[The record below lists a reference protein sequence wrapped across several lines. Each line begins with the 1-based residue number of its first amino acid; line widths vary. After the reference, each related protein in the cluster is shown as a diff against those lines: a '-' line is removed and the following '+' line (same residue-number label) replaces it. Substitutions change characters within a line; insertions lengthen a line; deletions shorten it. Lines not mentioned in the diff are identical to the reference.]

1 MKKWIIVSLIG
12 LAIYSCT
19 PSTDLTFNR
28 DIAPI
33 IYENCT
39 PCHRSGGAAPFSL
52 TTFQQVNRKKN
63 TILGVTQSGL
73 MPPWPADRNYSHFLG
88 ERYLTEV
95 DKQKI
100 KDWIKGGAPE
110 GDTSLLPDL
119 PEYDTYSYIGKP
131 DTTVWFDSIL
141 ISGNSRDKFFIA
153 TLPIEL
159 SEHKYVRAMEFLPN
173 ENNLVHHMN
182 GRLLNYESDKKASIT
197 QGQRILNLEVEETAY
212 VRQFNALRLTNDDGT
227 RPPQINSA
235 VNYLPGVQAQLYPEG
250 IGGFTMNKKSILI
263 ADDIHYG
270 PIPQDKWDHS
280 RVNIF
285 FSDAPPKRPI
295 NEVMLGTNGA
305 SKIIPPL
312 VIPPGKITKH
322 ASFLKIPEDISIL
335 TINPHMHLLGTSFK
349 AYALTPAQD
358 TIRLIQ
364 IPRWD
369 FRWQYFYTF
378 PKMLKIPAGSVICV
392 EAEYDNTAENQNNPY
407 NPPQEIRERLDNG
420 GAGMRTTDEMLQFI
434 ITWLPYQV
442 GDEHVSLEAE

>member
-73 MPPWPADRNYSHFLG
+73 MPPWPADKNYSHFLG
-88 ERYLTEV
+88 ERYLIEV

-100 KDWIKGGAPE
+100 KDWIEGGAPE

-442 GDEHVSLEAE
+442 GDEHVSLEAG